1 MAVKKASKP
10 REQHEPGRQGE
21 GKSAKIRKLDRGPLP
36 DLYGY
41 NLRIAQV
48 AVFDNFV
55 KVVGSGLA
63 GRMGGLTPGRFSL
76 LVLLHANPGINQTD
90 LSRGVGVDKSTLT
103 PALDQLEKKGLIL
116 RQRTATDRRT
126 YSLSLS
132 PAGEQLL
139 SDLMAKVDQHEKN
152 IVAVLS
158 AAERA
163 TLNRLLRKI
172 ARSLG
177 SEALG

>member
-1 MAVKKASKP
+1 MRGKK
-10 REQHEPGRQGE
+10 EQSGGAAAPVRKE
-21 GKSAKIRKLDRGPLP
+21 AKIRKLDRGPLP

-48 AVFDNFV
+48 VVFDNFI
-55 KVVGSGLA
+55 KVVGAGLA

-76 LVLLHANPGINQTD
+76 LVLLRANPGINQTD

-116 RQRTATDRRT
+116 RQRTAADRRT

-132 PAGEQLL
+132 PGGEQLL
-139 SDLMAKVDQHEKN
+139 SELMAKVEQHERN
-152 IVAVLS
+152 IVAGLT
-158 AAERA
+158 AAERL
-163 TLNRLLRKI
+163 TLTRLLKKM

>member
-1 MAVKKASKP
+1 MPMKKAQVAEPP
-10 REQHEPGRQGE
+10 RKE
-21 GKSAKIRKLDRGPLP
+21 AKIRKLDRGPLP

-48 AVFDNFV
+48 AVFGNFI

-76 LVLLHANPGINQTD
+76 LVLLRANPGINQTD

-116 RQRTATDRRT
+116 RQRTAADRRT

-139 SDLMAKVDQHEKN
+139 SELMNKVEQHERN
-152 IVAVLS
+152 IIAGLTPS
-158 AAERA
+158 ERV
-163 TLNRLLRKI
+163 TLTRLLKKM

>member
-1 MAVKKASKP
+1 MRGKKEQSGDAVAPVRK
-10 REQHEPGRQGE
+10 E
-21 GKSAKIRKLDRGPLP
+21 AKIRKLDRGPLP

-48 AVFDNFV
+48 AVFDNFI
-55 KVVGSGLA
+55 KVVGAGLA

-76 LVLLHANPGINQTD
+76 LVLLRANPGINQTD

-116 RQRTATDRRT
+116 RQRTAADRRT

-132 PAGEQLL
+132 SGGEQLL
-139 SDLMAKVDQHEKN
+139 SELMAKVEQHERN
-152 IVAVLS
+152 IVAGLT
-158 AAERA
+158 AAERL
-163 TLNRLLRKI
+163 TLTRLLKKM

>member
-1 MAVKKASKP
+1 MRSKK
-10 REQHEPGRQGE
+10 EQDGE
-21 GKSAKIRKLDRGPLP
+21 EVAPVRKGAKIRKLDRGPLP
-36 DLYGY
+36 GLYGY

-48 AVFDNFV
+48 AVFENFI

-76 LVLLHANPGINQTD
+76 LVLLRANPGINQTD

-103 PALDQLEKKGLIL
+103 PALDQLEKKGLIV
-116 RQRTATDRRT
+116 RQRTVADRRT

-139 SDLMAKVDQHEKN
+139 SELMTKVEQHEKN
-152 IVAVLS
+152 IVAGLT
-158 AAERA
+158 AAERV
-163 TLNRLLRKI
+163 TLNRLLKKM

>member
-1 MAVKKASKP
+1 MHGKN
-10 REQHEPGRQGE
+10 EQSSDVAAPVRKE
-21 GKSAKIRKLDRGPLP
+21 AKIRKLDRGPLP
-36 DLYGY
+36 GLYGY

-48 AVFDNFV
+48 AVFDNFI
-55 KVVGSGLA
+55 KVVGAALA
-63 GRMGGLTPGRFSL
+63 SRMGGLTPGRFSL
-76 LVLLHANPGINQTD
+76 LVLLRANPGINQTD

-116 RQRTATDRRT
+116 RQRTVADRRT

-132 PAGEQLL
+132 PGGEQLL
-139 SDLMAKVDQHEKN
+139 TELMAKVEQHERN
-152 IVAVLS
+152 IVAGLT
-158 AAERA
+158 AAERI
-163 TLNRLLRKI
+163 TLNRLLKKM

>member
-1 MAVKKASKP
+1 MK
-10 REQHEPGRQGE
+10 GRKVQDGQE
-21 GKSAKIRKLDRGPLP
+21 GAPVNKGAKIRKLDRGPLP
-36 DLYGY
+36 GLYGY

-55 KVVGSGLA
+55 KVVGSALA

-76 LVLLHANPGINQTD
+76 LVLLRANPGINQTD

-116 RQRTATDRRT
+116 RQRTAADRRT

-132 PAGEQLL
+132 PTGEQLL
-139 SDLMAKVDQHEKN
+139 DELMDKVAQHEMN
-152 IVAVLS
+152 IVAGLTVS
-158 AAERA
+158 ERA
-163 TLNRLLRKI
+163 TLNRLLKKM

>member
-1 MAVKKASKP
+1 MALRKTQAAGAVRK
-10 REQHEPGRQGE
+10 E
-21 GKSAKIRKLDRGPLP
+21 AKTRKLDRGPLP
-36 DLYGY
+36 ELYGY

-48 AVFDNFV
+48 AVFENFI
-55 KVVGSGLA
+55 KVVGTGLA
-63 GRMGGLTPGRFSL
+63 SRMGGLTPGRFSL
-76 LVLLHANPGINQTD
+76 LVLLRANPGINQTD

-116 RQRTATDRRT
+116 RQRTANDRRT
-126 YSLSLS
+126 YALSLS

-139 SDLMAKVDQHEKN
+139 NELMLKVEQHEKN
-152 IVAVLS
+152 IVAGLTP
-158 AAERA
+158 AERV
-163 TLNRLLRKI
+163 TLNRLLKKM

>member
-1 MAVKKASKP
+1 MRGKK
-10 REQHEPGRQGE
+10 EQSGE
-21 GKSAKIRKLDRGPLP
+21 TVAPVRKEAKVRRLDRGPLP
-36 DLYGY
+36 GLYGY

-48 AVFDNFV
+48 AVFDNFI
-55 KVVGSGLA
+55 KVVGTGLA

-76 LVLLHANPGINQTD
+76 LVLLRANPGINQTD

-116 RQRTATDRRT
+116 RQRTAADRRT

-139 SDLMAKVDQHEKN
+139 TELMVKVEQHERN
-152 IVAVLS
+152 IVAGLTTS
-158 AAERA
+158 ERV
-163 TLNRLLRKI
+163 TLNRLLKKM

>member
-1 MAVKKASKP
+1 MRSKK
-10 REQHEPGRQGE
+10 EQDGE
-21 GKSAKIRKLDRGPLP
+21 EVAPVRKGAKIRKLDRGPLP
-36 DLYGY
+36 GLYGY

-48 AVFDNFV
+48 AVFENFI

-76 LVLLHANPGINQTD
+76 LVLLRANPGINQTD

-103 PALDQLEKKGLIL
+103 PALDQLEKKGLIV
-116 RQRTATDRRT
+116 RQRTVADRRT

-139 SDLMAKVDQHEKN
+139 SELMTKVEQHEKN
-152 IVAVLS
+152 IVTGLT
-158 AAERA
+158 AAERV
-163 TLNRLLRKI
+163 TLNRLLKKM

>member
-1 MAVKKASKP
+1 MKKAQVAASP
-10 REQHEPGRQGE
+10 RKE
-21 GKSAKIRKLDRGPLP
+21 AKIRKLDRGPLP

-48 AVFDNFV
+48 AVFGNFI

-116 RQRTATDRRT
+116 RQRTAADRRT

-139 SDLMAKVDQHEKN
+139 SELMNKVEQHERN
-152 IVAVLS
+152 IIAGLTPS
-158 AAERA
+158 ERV
-163 TLNRLLRKI
+163 TLTRLLKKM

>member
-1 MAVKKASKP
+1 MRGKK
-10 REQHEPGRQGE
+10 EQSGDAAAPVRKE
-21 GKSAKIRKLDRGPLP
+21 AKARRLDRGPLP
-36 DLYGY
+36 GLYGY
-41 NLRIAQV
+41 NLRITQV
-48 AVFDNFV
+48 AVFDNFI
-55 KVVGSGLA
+55 KVVGTGLA

-76 LVLLHANPGINQTD
+76 LVLLRANPGINQTD

-116 RQRTATDRRT
+116 RQRTAADRRT

-139 SDLMAKVDQHEKN
+139 TELMAKVEQHERN
-152 IVAVLS
+152 IVAGLT
-158 AAERA
+158 AAERI
-163 TLNRLLRKI
+163 TLNRLLKKT

-177 SEALG
+177 SEALD